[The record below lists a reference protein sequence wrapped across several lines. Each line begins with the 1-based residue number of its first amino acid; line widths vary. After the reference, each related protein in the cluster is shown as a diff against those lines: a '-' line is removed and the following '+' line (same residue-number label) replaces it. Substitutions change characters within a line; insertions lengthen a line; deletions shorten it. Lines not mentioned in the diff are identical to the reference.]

1 MAFHRALTLLDVFR
15 YSPRAPAGCTV
26 KETAMK
32 KKIATALVI
41 VFATLS
47 LTVPALAKDPWVI
60 AFGEEPFTLNPAN
73 KGALAAVSDYVEIHI
88 FDALVDVTGPEMS
101 LKPML
106 AERWE
111 NPNPNTWRFHI
122 RRGVKFHNG
131 DPLTAEDVKFTIDLG
146 LANKGSTQNSYLGPT
161 ETVRVVDPY
170 TVELTTKTPFPP
182 LLANISRLHIVPR
195 VYAKIGAD
203 AFSTKQPIGTGPY
216 KFVEWQH
223 GQRIVLEANPD
234 YWAGAPAPKR
244 LIFRFIPDPST
255 RAAEL
260 KAGGVDII
268 TGPPIAQLKELAA
281 GDTAIVTVPA
291 VRVIAYPF
299 NTLQKPLGDVRVRRA
314 LNLAVDRETIVKTL
328 LQGYG
333 KPTGQPFIPG
343 WLGYDPEIKPF
354 PYDPAQA
361 KKLLADAGYAS
372 GFDLTWNISTGVFL
386 ADKEIAEAASAMLG
400 QVGVRVRLVPTER
413 AKIQKDLQA
422 GTFDGMT
429 AGQWGTSAES
439 DVMAK
444 WFFRPHIFTPE
455 LDAKLAPLV
464 AAASNEV
471 DRTKRGKIWT
481 DLSRLAHDEALWLY
495 IHYQDETIAKRR
507 DIPWQY
513 SNGRGSKGY
522 IYYYIPAAR

>member
-1 MAFHRALTLLDVFR
+1 MRIKLRIAVTVAL
-15 YSPRAPAGCTV
+15 
-26 KETAMK
+26 
-32 KKIATALVI
+32 
-41 VFATLS
+41 ATLA
-47 LTVPALAKDPWVI
+47 LAVPALAKDQWVI

-73 KGALAAVSDYVEIHI
+73 KGALAAVSDYVQIHI
-88 FDALVDVTGPEMS
+88 FDALVDVTGPDMAV
-101 LKPML
+101 KPML

-111 NPNPNTWRFHI
+111 NVNPNTWRFHI
-122 RRGVKFHNG
+122 RHGVKFHNG

-161 ETVRVVDPY
+161 ESVRVVDPY
-170 TVELTTKTPFPP
+170 TVELVTKTPFPP
-182 LLANISRLHIVPR
+182 LLTNISRLHIVPR
-195 VYAKIGAD
+195 AYAKIGAET
-203 AFSTKQPIGTGPY
+203 FSSRPIGTGPY
-216 KFVEWQH
+216 RFVDWQR
-223 GQRIVLEANPD
+223 GQRITLEANPD
-234 YWAGAPAPKR
+234 YWGGAPTPKR
-244 LIFRFIPDPST
+244 LVFRFIADPST

-268 TGPPIAQLKELAA
+268 TGPPVAQLKELAS

-291 VRVIAYPF
+291 VRVIAYPI

-343 WLGYDPEIKPF
+343 WLGYDPDIKPF
-354 PYDPAQA
+354 AYDPAQA
-361 KKLLADAGYAS
+361 KKLLAEAGYPN

-400 QVGVRVRLVPTER
+400 QVGVCVRLVPTER
-413 AKIQKDLQA
+413 AKIQKDLEA
-422 GTFDGMT
+422 GTFDGIT
-429 AGQWGTSAES
+429 AGQWGTVAES

-455 LDAKLAPLV
+455 LDAKLAQLV
-464 AAASNEV
+464 SAGSSEV
-471 DRTKRGKIWT
+471 DRGKRGKIWT
-481 DLSRLAHDEALWLY
+481 ELSRFAHDEALWLY
-495 IHYQDETIAKRR
+495 IHYQDEAIAKRR

-513 SNGRGSKGY
+513 WAGRASKGY
-522 IYYYIPAAR
+522 VYYYIPANR

>member
-1 MAFHRALTLLDVFR
+1 MGTKTR
-15 YSPRAPAGCTV
+15 
-26 KETAMK
+26 
-32 KKIATALVI
+32 TALLA
-41 VFATLS
+41 FLTTLAVA
-47 LTVPALAKDPWVI
+47 LPAFAKDQWVI

-73 KGALAAVSDYVEIHI
+73 KGALAAVSDWVQVHI
-88 FDALVDVTGPEMS
+88 FDALVDVTGTDLLT

-131 DPLTAEDVKFTIDLG
+131 DPLTAEDVKFTIDLA
-146 LANKGSTQNSYLGPT
+146 LANKGAMQNSYLGST
-161 ETVRVVDPY
+161 ESVRVLDPY
-170 TVELTTKTPFPP
+170 TVELVTKTPFPP
-182 LLANISRLHIVPR
+182 LLTNLSRVHIMPR
-195 VYAKIGAD
+195 AYDKIGPD
-203 AFSTKQPIGTGPY
+203 AFGSKQPIGTGPY
-216 KFVEWQH
+216 KFVEWQR
-223 GQRIVLEANPD
+223 GQRMVLEANSD
-234 YWAGAPAPKR
+234 HWRGAPTPKR
-244 LIFRFIPDPST
+244 LVFRFIPDPST

-268 TGPPIAQLKELAA
+268 TGPPVAQLKELAA
-281 GDTAIVTVPA
+281 GDTTIVTIPA
-291 VRVIAYPF
+291 VRVIAYPM
-299 NTLQKPLGDVRVRRA
+299 NTLQKPLDDVRVRRA

-354 PYDPAQA
+354 PYDQAQA
-361 KKLLADAGYAS
+361 KKLLADAGYPS

-422 GTFDGMT
+422 ATFDGIT
-429 AGQWGTSAES
+429 AGQWGTTAES

-444 WFFRPHIFTPE
+444 WFFRPKIFTPD
-455 LDAKLAPLV
+455 LDAKLAQLV
-464 AAASNEV
+464 NTGSNEV
-471 DRTKRGKIWT
+471 DRTKRGNIWAE
-481 DLSRLAHDEALWLY
+481 LSRFAHEQALWLY
-495 IHYQDETIAKRR
+495 IHYQDEAIAKRR
-507 DIPWQY
+507 DLPWQY
-513 SNGRGSKGY
+513 WAGRGSKGY
-522 IYYYIPAAR
+522 LYYYISASR

>member
-1 MAFHRALTLLDVFR
+1 MRIKLRIAVTVAL
-15 YSPRAPAGCTV
+15 
-26 KETAMK
+26 
-32 KKIATALVI
+32 
-41 VFATLS
+41 ATLA
-47 LTVPALAKDPWVI
+47 LAAPALAKDQWVI

-73 KGALAAVSDYVEIHI
+73 KGALAAVSDYVQIHI
-88 FDALVDVTGPEMS
+88 FDALVDVTGPDMAV
-101 LKPML
+101 KPML

-111 NPNPNTWRFHI
+111 NVNPNTWRFHI
-122 RRGVKFHNG
+122 RHGVKFHNG

-161 ETVRVVDPY
+161 ESVRVVDPY
-170 TVELTTKTPFPP
+170 TVELVTKTPFPP
-182 LLANISRLHIVPR
+182 LLTNISRLHIVPR
-195 VYAKIGAD
+195 AYAKIGAET
-203 AFSTKQPIGTGPY
+203 FSSKPIGTGPY
-216 KFVEWQH
+216 RFVDWQR
-223 GQRIVLEANPD
+223 GQRITLEANPD
-234 YWAGAPAPKR
+234 YWGGAPTPKR
-244 LIFRFIPDPST
+244 LVFRFIADPST

-268 TGPPIAQLKELAA
+268 TGPPVAQLKELAS

-291 VRVIAYPF
+291 VRVIAYPI

-314 LNLAVDRETIVKTL
+314 LNLAVDRGTIVKTL

-343 WLGYDPEIKPF
+343 WLGYDPDIKPF
-354 PYDPAQA
+354 AYDPAQA
-361 KKLLADAGYAS
+361 KKLLAEAGYPS

-413 AKIQKDLQA
+413 AKIQKDLEA
-422 GTFDGMT
+422 GTFDGIT
-429 AGQWGTSAES
+429 AGQWGTVAES

-455 LDAKLAPLV
+455 LDAKLAQLV
-464 AAASNEV
+464 SAGSSEV
-471 DRTKRGKIWT
+471 DRGKRGKIWT
-481 DLSRLAHDEALWLY
+481 ELSRFAHDEALWLY
-495 IHYQDETIAKRR
+495 IHYQDEAIAKRR

-513 SNGRGSKGY
+513 WAGRASKGY
-522 IYYYIPAAR
+522 VYYYIPANR

>member
-1 MAFHRALTLLDVFR
+1 
-15 YSPRAPAGCTV
+15 
-26 KETAMK
+26 MK

-471 DRTKRGKIWT
+471 DRTRRGKIWT

>member
-1 MAFHRALTLLDVFR
+1 
-15 YSPRAPAGCTV
+15 
-26 KETAMK
+26 MK
-32 KKIATALVI
+32 KKIAVALVI

-73 KGALAAVSDYVEIHI
+73 KGALAAVSDFVEIHI

-471 DRTKRGKIWT
+471 DRTRRGKIWT

>member
-1 MAFHRALTLLDVFR
+1 MGTK
-15 YSPRAPAGCTV
+15 TV
-26 KETAMK
+26 
-32 KKIATALVI
+32 TALL
-41 VFATLS
+41 VFLATLVVA
-47 LTVPALAKDPWVI
+47 LPASAKDQWVI

-73 KGALAAVSDYVEIHI
+73 KGALAAVSDYVQIQI
-88 FDALVDVTGPEMS
+88 FDALVDVTGTD
-101 LKPML
+101 LLALRPML

-131 DPLTAEDVKFTIDLG
+131 DPLTAEDVKFTIDLA

-161 ETVRVVDPY
+161 ESVRVVDAH
-170 TVELTTKTPFPP
+170 TVELVTKTPFPP
-182 LLANISRLHIVPR
+182 LLSNISRLHIVPR
-195 VYAKIGAD
+195 AFDKIGPD
-203 AFSTKQPIGTGPY
+203 AFGSKQPIGTGPY
-216 KFVEWQH
+216 KFVEWQR

-234 YWAGAPAPKR
+234 HWRGAPTPKR
-244 LIFRFIPDPST
+244 LVFRVIPDPST

-268 TGPPIAQLKELAA
+268 TGPPVAQLKELAS
-281 GDTAIVTVPA
+281 GDTTIVTIPA
-291 VRVIAYPF
+291 VRVIAYPM
-299 NTLQKPLGDVRVRRA
+299 NTLQKPLDDVRVRRA

-343 WLGYDPEIKPF
+343 GLGYDPEIKPY

-361 KKLLADAGYAS
+361 KKLLAEAGYAN
-372 GFDLTWNISTGVFL
+372 GFEVTWNISTGVFL

-422 GTFDGMT
+422 ATFDGIT
-429 AGQWGTSAES
+429 AGQWGTTAES

-444 WFFRPHIFTPE
+444 WFFRPKIFAPD
-455 LDAKLAPLV
+455 LDAKLAQFV
-464 AAASNEV
+464 NAGSTEV
-471 DRTKRGKIWT
+471 DRAKRGKIWSE
-481 DLSRLAHDEALWLY
+481 LSRFANEQSLWLN
-495 IHYQDETIAKRR
+495 IHYQDEAIAKRR
-507 DIPWQY
+507 DLPWQY
-513 SNGRGSKGY
+513 WAGRGSKGY
-522 IYYYIPAAR
+522 IYYYIPASR

>member
-1 MAFHRALTLLDVFR
+1 MRKNAATVVILLLAVLALGLVPAMAKDQW
-15 YSPRAPAGCTV
+15 
-26 KETAMK
+26 
-32 KKIATALVI
+32 VI
-41 VFATLS
+41 VFG
-47 LTVPALAKDPWVI
+47 D
-60 AFGEEPFTLNPAN
+60 EPFTLNPAN
-73 KGALAAVSDYVEIHI
+73 KGALAAVSDYVQIQM
-88 FDALVDVTGPEMS
+88 FDALVDVTGS
-101 LKPML
+101 DLLALKPML

-111 NPNPNTWRFHI
+111 NPNPNTWRFHL

-131 DPLTAEDVKFTIDLG
+131 DPLTAEDVKFTIDLA

-161 ETVRVVDPY
+161 ESVRVIDPY
-170 TVELTTKTPFPP
+170 TVELVTRTPFPP
-182 LLANISRLHIVPR
+182 LLTNISRLHIVPR
-195 VYAKIGAD
+195 AYEKIGAD

-216 KFVEWQH
+216 RFVEWQR
-223 GQRIVLEANPD
+223 GQHIVLEANPD
-234 YWAGAPAPKR
+234 YWGGPPTPRR
-244 LIFRFIPDPST
+244 LMFRFIADPST

-268 TGPPIAQLKELAA
+268 TGPPVAQLKELAT
-281 GDTAIVTVPA
+281 GDTTIVTIPA

-354 PYDPAQA
+354 PYDPARA
-361 KKLLADAGYAS
+361 RKLLAEAGYPS
-372 GFDLTWNISTGVFL
+372 GFEIPWNISTGVFL

-422 GTFDGMT
+422 ATFDGIT
-429 AGQWGTSAES
+429 AGQWGTTAES

-444 WFFRPHIFTPE
+444 WFFRPKIFTPE
-455 LDAKLAPLV
+455 LEGKLAQLV
-464 AAASNEV
+464 TAASSEV
-471 DRTKRGKIWT
+471 DRTKRAKMWSE
-481 DLSRLAHDEALWLY
+481 LSRFAHDEALWLY
-495 IHYQDETIAKRR
+495 IHYQDEAIAKRR
-507 DIPWQY
+507 DLPWRY
-513 SNGRGSKGY
+513 WAGRGSKSY
-522 IYYYIPAAR
+522 VYYYIPSAR

>member
-1 MAFHRALTLLDVFR
+1 MVTR
-15 YSPRAPAGCTV
+15 TV
-26 KETAMK
+26 
-32 KKIATALVI
+32 TALL
-41 VFATLS
+41 FFLTTLAVT
-47 LTVPALAKDPWVI
+47 LPALAKDQWVV

-73 KGALAAVSDYVEIHI
+73 KGALAAVSDYVQVQI
-88 FDALVDVTGPEMS
+88 FDALVDVTGTDLLT

-111 NPNPNTWRFHI
+111 NPSPTTWRFHI

-131 DPLTAEDVKFTIDLG
+131 DPLTAEDVKFTVDLA

-161 ETVRVVDPY
+161 ESVRVVDPY
-170 TVELTTKTPFPP
+170 TVELVTKTPFPP
-182 LLANISRLHIVPR
+182 LLSNISRLHIVPR
-195 VYAKIGAD
+195 AYDKIGAD
-203 AFSTKQPIGTGPY
+203 AFASKQPIGTGPY
-216 KFVEWQH
+216 KFVEWQR

-234 YWAGAPAPKR
+234 HWRGAPSPKR
-244 LIFRFIPDPST
+244 LVFRFIPDPST

-268 TGPPIAQLKELAA
+268 TGPPVAQLKELAT
-281 GDTAIVTVPA
+281 GDTTIVTIPA
-291 VRVIAYPF
+291 VRVIAYPM
-299 NTLQKPLGDVRVRRA
+299 NTLRKPLEDARVRRA

-343 WLGYDPEIKPF
+343 WLGYDPEIKPL

-361 KKLLADAGYAS
+361 KKLLADAGYAN

-400 QVGVRVRLVPTER
+400 QIGVRVRLVPTER

-422 GTFDGMT
+422 ATFDGIT
-429 AGQWGTSAES
+429 AGQWGTTAES

-444 WFFRPHIFTPE
+444 WFFRPKIFTPE
-455 LDAKLAPLV
+455 LDAKLAQLV
-464 AAASNEV
+464 NAGSTEV
-471 DRTKRGKIWT
+471 DRTKRGNVWAE
-481 DLSRLAHDEALWLY
+481 LSRFAHEQALWLY
-495 IHYQDETIAKRR
+495 IHYQDEAIAKRR
-507 DIPWQY
+507 DLPWQY
-513 SNGRGSKGY
+513 WAGRGSKGY
-522 IYYYIPAAR
+522 IYYYIPASR

>member
-1 MAFHRALTLLDVFR
+1 MVTR
-15 YSPRAPAGCTV
+15 TV
-26 KETAMK
+26 
-32 KKIATALVI
+32 TALL
-41 VFATLS
+41 FFLTTLAVT
-47 LTVPALAKDPWVI
+47 LPALAKDQWVV

-73 KGALAAVSDYVEIHI
+73 KGALAAVSDYVQVQI
-88 FDALVDVTGPEMS
+88 FDALVDVTGTDLLA

-111 NPNPNTWRFHI
+111 NPSPTTWRFHI

-131 DPLTAEDVKFTIDLG
+131 DPLTAEDVKFTVDLA

-161 ETVRVVDPY
+161 ESVRVVDPY
-170 TVELTTKTPFPP
+170 TVELVTKTPFPP
-182 LLANISRLHIVPR
+182 LLSNISRLHIVPR
-195 VYAKIGAD
+195 AYDKIGAD
-203 AFSTKQPIGTGPY
+203 AFASKQPIGTGPY
-216 KFVEWQH
+216 KFVEWQR
-223 GQRIVLEANPD
+223 GQRIVVEANPD
-234 YWAGAPAPKR
+234 HWRGAPSPKR

-268 TGPPIAQLKELAA
+268 TGPPVAQLKELAT
-281 GDTAIVTVPA
+281 GDTTIVTIPA
-291 VRVIAYPF
+291 VRVIAYPM
-299 NTLQKPLGDVRVRRA
+299 NTLRKPLEDARVRRA
-314 LNLAVDRETIVKTL
+314 LNLAVDRDTIVKTL

-343 WLGYDPEIKPF
+343 WLGYDPEIKPL

-361 KKLLADAGYAS
+361 KKLLADAGYAN

-422 GTFDGMT
+422 ATFDGIT
-429 AGQWGTSAES
+429 AGQWGTTAES

-444 WFFRPHIFTPE
+444 WFFRPKIFTPE
-455 LDAKLAPLV
+455 LDAKLAQLV
-464 AAASNEV
+464 NAGSTEV
-471 DRTKRGKIWT
+471 DRTKRGNVWAE
-481 DLSRLAHDEALWLY
+481 LSRFAHEQALWLY
-495 IHYQDETIAKRR
+495 IHYQDEAIAKRR
-507 DIPWQY
+507 DLPWQY
-513 SNGRGSKGY
+513 WAGRGSKGY
-522 IYYYIPAAR
+522 IYYYIPASR